1 MNKVVL
7 LLFLCLVCV
16 HATGQDHDLSDGTA
30 GMLEFVGVAV
40 EDPDHNVWGCSPIYG
55 EDGKVHIFAARWPDS
70 INVVPGWKTHSEI
83 AHYVAETPEGPFHF
97 SDLVLSPTGKRSWD
111 KMGIHN
117 PCIKK
122 VKDKYVLTF
131 ISNDGIEHMP
141 GNQRIGMA
149 VSNSLYGPWT
159 KVGRDGMVLQP
170 PANEDYWNYNPG
182 NGVNNPAFLPH
193 PVGGYFLYFKSA
205 KNGVSTMGLAIAENL
220 EGPYVQLP
228 VPITKNDR
236 IIEDG
241 YAFFYKG
248 KFYLMTTDNHGMIE
262 RGGGLLWSSDDG
274 INFNEPVKA
283 FSLIKEYLQ
292 EKKLP
297 ENYTFHY
304 GGTRG
309 KFERPQLL
317 LNEDGLP
324 EYLYA
329 PSGTNIFGGDATVSY
344 VLKINYSKT
353 TR

>member
-1 MNKVVL
+1 MKHKTKFFLTILIFCFLSIFSAGQTPNFNK
-7 LLFLCLVCV
+7 
-16 HATGQDHDLSDGTA
+16 GTA
-30 GMLEFVGVAV
+30 DMLEFIGIAI
-40 EDPDHNVWGCSPIYG
+40 EDPGYHVWGSSPIYG

-83 AHYVAETPEGPFHF
+83 AHYVADQPEGPFKF
-97 SDLVLSPTGKRSWD
+97 SDLVLAPTGKRTWD

-122 VKDKYVLTF
+122 TKDNYVLTF

-149 VSNSLYGPWT
+149 VSKSLYGPWK
-159 KVGRDGMVLQP
+159 KVGRDGMILQP
-170 PANEDYWNYNPG
+170 PANPDYWNYNPG

-193 PVGGYFLYFKSA
+193 PQGGYFLYYKTEH
-205 KNGVSTMGLAIAENL
+205 KGVSTMGLAIAENL

-228 VPITKNDR
+228 VPITNNES
-236 IIEDG
+236 IIEDS
-241 YAFFYKG
+241 YAFSCND

-274 INFNEPVKA
+274 INFGSPQKA
-283 FSLIKEYLQ
+283 FHLIKEYLSK
-292 EKKLP
+292 KKLP
-297 ENYTFHY
+297 ANNKFHY

-317 LNEDGLP
+317 LDKNGCP
-324 EYLYA
+324 THLYA
-329 PSGTNIFGGDATVSY
+329 PSGTNIYGGKSTVSY
-344 VLKINYSKT
+344 VLKINYE
-353 TR
+353 